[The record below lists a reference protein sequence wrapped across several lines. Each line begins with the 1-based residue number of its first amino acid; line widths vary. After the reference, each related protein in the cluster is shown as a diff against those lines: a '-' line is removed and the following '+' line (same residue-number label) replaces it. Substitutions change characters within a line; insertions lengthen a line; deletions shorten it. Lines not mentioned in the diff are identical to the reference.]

1 MNISPANI
9 RKWSMLGQR
18 GSVFGIAFP
27 ELVEE
32 NDNVKLVTADLSLL
46 SGMDRFIQKYPD
58 KFLNVGI
65 AEQNMIGISA
75 GLAMS
80 GYNVFATT
88 YASFIA
94 VRSLEHV
101 RQHLSY
107 LGCNVKLIGS
117 SAGVVAAKSGVSHW
131 ATEDIAFTRVLP
143 NMQVFSPAD
152 SLEAIKVIEYSMK
165 NDGPMYIRLS
175 GGLNCPIVY
184 KEDYDFEPG
193 KLVCLKCINE
203 ITDIAD
209 DIKRDD
215 IDNNDGINSKNNGD
229 NTLKV
234 AIIAT
239 GLMVSRSLE
248 AVKMLEESDVIDE
261 EDNKEEKKIKKVQY
275 AVYNMHTIKPLDKE
289 GLDKIFDMYDII
301 VTVEEHN
308 VLGGM
313 GSAVAEYK
321 ATKANAPRQ
330 VFIGFNDSFYPAG
343 NQDFVLDEAG
353 LSVERIVERIR
364 TEVVGINNDR

>member
-1 MNISPANI
+1 MNVTSANI

-18 GSVFGIAFP
+18 GAIFGAAFP
-27 ELVEE
+27 ELGESV
-32 NDNVKLVTADLSLL
+32 DNLKLVTADLSLL
-46 SGMDRFIQKYPD
+46 SGMDRFIQKYPE

-94 VRSLEHV
+94 VRSLEFV

-107 LGCNVKLIGS
+107 LGCNVKIIGS

-152 SLEAIKVIEYSMK
+152 SLEAIKIIEYAAK
-165 NDGPMYIRLS
+165 TEGPMYIRLS
-175 GGLNCPIVY
+175 GGLKCPIVY
-184 KEDYDFEPG
+184 KEDYDFIPG
-193 KLVCLKCINE
+193 KLTFLESSIS
-203 ITDIAD
+203 
-209 DIKRDD
+209 
-215 IDNNDGINSKNNGD
+215 SKSKGPVK
-229 NTLKV
+229 KV
-234 AIIAT
+234 SIIAT
-239 GLMVSRSLE
+239 GLMVSRALE
-248 AVKMLEESDVIDE
+248 AV
-261 EDNKEEKKIKKVQY
+261 NKLTSENETENVQFD
-275 AVYNMHTIKPLDKE
+275 VYNMHTIKPLDKE
-289 GLDKIFDMYDII
+289 GLDKIFEDSDLV
-301 VTVEEHN
+301 VTIEEHN
-308 VLGGM
+308 ILGGM

-321 ATKANAPRQ
+321 ATKTTAPRQ
-330 VFIGFNDSFYPAG
+330 VFIGFEDSFYPAG

-353 LSVERIVERIR
+353 LSVEKIAERLRKEI
-364 TEVVGINNDR
+364 

>member
-1 MNISPANI
+1 MNITSASI

-18 GSVFGIAFP
+18 GTAFGIALP
-27 ELVEE
+27 ELAEE
-32 NDNVKLVTADLSLL
+32 HENIKLVTADLSLL
-46 SGMDRFIQKYPD
+46 SGMDRFIQKYPE

-101 RQHLSY
+101 RQHLSF
-107 LGCNVKLIGS
+107 LGCNVKIIGS
-117 SAGVVAAKSGVSHW
+117 SAGVIAAKSGVSHW

-152 SLEAIKVIEYSMK
+152 SLETIKVLEYAAK
-165 NDGPMYIRLS
+165 TEGPMYIRLS
-175 GGLNCPIVY
+175 GGLNCPVVY
-184 KEDYDFEPG
+184 KEDYEFIPG
-193 KLVCLKCINE
+193 KMVKLHE
-203 ITDIAD
+203 GT
-209 DIKRDD
+209 
-215 IDNNDGINSKNNGD
+215 
-229 NTLKV
+229 KV
-234 AIIAT
+234 AVIAT
-239 GLMVSRSLE
+239 GLMVSRALD
-248 AVKMLEESDVIDE
+248 AVKKLEEENPEI
-261 EDNKEEKKIKKVQY
+261 NF

-289 GLDKIFDMYDII
+289 GLDEIFSRYDLVI
-301 VTVEEHN
+301 TVEEHN
-308 VLGGM
+308 ILGGM

-321 ATKANAPRQ
+321 ATKDKAPRQ

-353 LSVERIVERIR
+353 LSVDKIAERIKSCLPLEEKVSA
-364 TEVVGINNDR
+364 DL

>member
-1 MNISPANI
+1 MNVTSANI

-18 GSVFGIAFP
+18 GAIFGAAFP
-27 ELVEE
+27 ELGESV
-32 NDNVKLVTADLSLL
+32 DNLKLVTADLSLL
-46 SGMDRFIQKYPD
+46 SGMDRFIQKYPE

-94 VRSLEHV
+94 VRSLEFV

-107 LGCNVKLIGS
+107 LGCNVKIIGS

-152 SLEAIKVIEYSMK
+152 SLEAIKIIEYAAK
-165 NDGPMYIRLS
+165 TEGPMYIRLS

-184 KEDYDFEPG
+184 KEDYDFIPG
-193 KLVCLKCINE
+193 KLTFLGSQALDE
-203 ITDIAD
+203 
-209 DIKRDD
+209 
-215 IDNNDGINSKNNGD
+215 SK
-229 NTLKV
+229 LPVKKV
-234 AIIAT
+234 SIIAT
-239 GLMVSRSLE
+239 GLMVSRALE
-248 AVKMLEESDVIDE
+248 AVK
-261 EDNKEEKKIKKVQY
+261 KITSENETENVQFDI
-275 AVYNMHTIKPLDKE
+275 YNMHTIKPIDKE
-289 GLDKIFDMYDII
+289 GLDKIFEESDLV
-301 VTVEEHN
+301 VTIEEHN
-308 VLGGM
+308 ILGGM

-321 ATKANAPRQ
+321 ATKATAPRQ
-330 VFIGFNDSFYPAG
+330 VFIGFEDSFYPAG

-353 LSVERIVERIR
+353 LSVEKIAERLRKEI
-364 TEVVGINNDR
+364 